1 MVFATVLWA
10 SRCARYEAMIA
21 SAQAAEDE
29 ARATAAGSGASAT
42 VPVSRS

>member
-21 SAQAAEDE
+21 SAHAAEDE
-29 ARATAAGSGASAT
+29 ARATGADLALP
-42 VPVSRS
+42 VPVPGARS

>member
-1 MVFATVLWA
+1 MVFATVLWT

-29 ARATAAGSGASAT
+29 ARATAAGSAASAT
-42 VPVSRS
+42 VPGARS

>member
-21 SAQAAEDE
+21 SAQAADDE
-29 ARATAAGSGASAT
+29 ARATATDPAAPMPVRGA
-42 VPVSRS
+42 RS